1 MALANVTII
10 KSQGGLGFPSTNQ
23 DMISGLVIYDTA
35 LPSGWSNGD
44 VKTFYSASDAEAQN
58 IKGDYS
64 GATSGTGVMT
74 NTAVGAVGDRVVIK
88 LIKGTISITLCDYF
102 VTSADTTVTLLAASL
117 VGVINQGSH
126 GFTAT
131 NVAGVIT
138 YVVPKKYGT
147 FFNTSSTTKT
157 ITGTVTFSADTA
169 ISGGVTDNNKQYHY
183 QISEFF
189 RMNPNGTLW
198 VKWSTSVAY
207 TFTEV
212 SDLQNTAIGV
222 IRQCGVI
229 TDRGTVYTAS
239 HVTAL
244 QSIYNSLK
252 AIDMPMEIVFA
263 PEWSTATVSTVTDL
277 STYSAND
284 VLVVALCDIGGVGG
298 FTATVTTKSIPA
310 LGATLGTISLA
321 GVASSIAD
329 VGQFNVSDGTELES
343 VGIFNLINVS
353 TLSVSSQTTLENKR
367 YTFLRKFI
375 GRSGSYFNDDNTATA
390 PTSDYS
396 KIRLNRTID
405 KAVRNVKAVMLPY
418 LNSKVFVNSN
428 GTLKSDLIDS
438 YKAAC
443 ENPLNRM
450 QSDEEISDYAVSI
463 DPNQDVIS
471 TSTVNIV
478 IRIIPVG
485 AAKFINVTIGFTTKL

>member
-1 MALANVTII
+1 MALANVTIT

-35 LPSGWSNGD
+35 LPSGIANGD
-44 VKTFYSASDAEAQN
+44 VRIFYSVADAEAAN
-58 IKGDYS
+58 IKGNYS
-64 GATSGTGVMT
+64 GATSGTGVIN
-74 NTAVGAVGDRVVIK
+74 NTAVGSVGDRVVVT
-88 LIKGTISITLCDYF
+88 LVNGTISITLCDYF
-102 VTSADTTVTLLAASL
+102 VTSADTTSTLLSASL
-117 VGVINQGSH
+117 AGVINQGKS
-126 GFTAT
+126 GITAT
-131 NVAGVIT
+131 SVSGAITFVI
-138 YVVPKKYGT
+138 PKKYGA
-147 FFNTSSTTKT
+147 FFNTFSTTKT
-157 ITGTVTFSADTA
+157 ITGTATFAADTA

-198 VKWSTSVAY
+198 LKWSTSTAY

-212 SDLQNTAIGV
+212 SDLQNTAVGV

-239 HVTAL
+239 HITAL

-252 AIDMPMEIVFA
+252 AIDMPMEMIFA
-263 PEWSTATVSTVTDL
+263 PEWSTATVATVTDL
-277 STYSAND
+277 STYAGSD
-284 VLVVALCDIGGVGG
+284 VMPVALCDIGGLGG
-298 FTATVTTKSIPA
+298 FTATVTAKSIPA
-310 LGATLGTISLA
+310 LGATLGTISLSN
-321 GVASSIAD
+321 VASSIAD
-329 VGQFNVSDGTELES
+329 VGQFNVSNGTELES
-343 VGIFNLINVS
+343 VGIFNLININ
-353 TLSVSSQTTLENKR
+353 TLSVSALTTLENKR

-375 GRSGSYFNDDNTATA
+375 GRTGSYFNDDNTAVD
-390 PTSDYS
+390 PTTDYS

-405 KAVRNVKAVMLPY
+405 KAVRNVKEVMLPF
-418 LNSKVFVNSN
+418 LNSKVFVNGN

-438 YKAAC
+438 YKSSC

-450 QSDEEISDYAVSI
+450 QSNREISDYQVSI
-463 DPNQDVIS
+463 DPNQNVIS
-471 TSTVNIV
+471 TSTINIV

>member
-1 MALANVTII
+1 MALANVTIS
-10 KSQGGLGFPSTNQ
+10 KAQGGLGFPATNQ

-35 LPSGWSNGD
+35 LPSGWANGD
-44 VKTFYSASDAEAQN
+44 VKTFYSVADAEAQN

-74 NTAVGAVGDRVVIK
+74 VTAVGAVGDRVVIK
-88 LIKGTISITLCDYF
+88 LVKGTISITLCDYF
-102 VTSADTTVTLLAASL
+102 VSSGDTTPTLLAASL

-126 GFTAT
+126 GFTAS
-131 NVAGVIT
+131 NVAGAIT

-147 FFNTSSTTKT
+147 FFNTSTTTKT

-169 ISGGVTDNNKQYHY
+169 VTGGVADNNKQYHY

-198 VKWSTSVAY
+198 VKWSTSTAY

-229 TDRGTVYTAS
+229 TDRGTAYTSS

-252 AIDMPMEIVFA
+252 AIDMPMELVFA
-263 PEWSTATVSTVTDL
+263 PEWGSVTTATATDL
-277 STYSAND
+277 STFTAND
-284 VLVVALCDIGGVGG
+284 VMVVAACDIAGTGG
-298 FTATVTTKSIPA
+298 FIATTTAKSIPA

-321 GVASSIAD
+321 TVAECIGS
-329 VGQFNVSDGTELES
+329 VGQFNLSDGTELES

-353 TLSVSSQTTLENKR
+353 TQSVSALTTLENKR
-367 YTFLRKFI
+367 YTFLRKYI
-375 GRSGSYFNDDNTATA
+375 GRAGSYFNDDNTATS

-405 KAVRNVKAVMLPY
+405 KAVRLVKSAMLPF
-418 LNSKVFVNSN
+418 LNGKVLVNAN
-428 GTLKSDLIDS
+428 GTLRTDLMDS

-443 ENPLNRM
+443 ENPLNQM
-450 QSDEEISDYAVSI
+450 LGNVEISDYQVSI
-463 DPNQDVIS
+463 DPNQNVIT
-471 TSTVNIV
+471 TSTINIV